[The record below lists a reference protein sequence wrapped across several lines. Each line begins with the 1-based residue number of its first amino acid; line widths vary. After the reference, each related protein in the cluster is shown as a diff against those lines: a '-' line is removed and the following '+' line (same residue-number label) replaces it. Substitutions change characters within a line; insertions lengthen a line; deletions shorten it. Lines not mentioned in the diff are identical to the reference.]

1 MTRPHRTFALT
12 ALAVFTL
19 GAVLPATAH
28 ANNDPVNLPVTDEVR
43 AELVQT
49 ASVLTGRP
57 ASEFGGLRDKRTY
70 YAQDANGMQW
80 AAAALDAKPDAY
92 WAAIELQDQNS
103 YFAFVKPA
111 EPGSTWIPTAI
122 GFGPIPAGQEPCPLP
137 QAVRD
142 AWAWPAGK
150 CHP

>member
-1 MTRPHRTFALT
+1 MTRFHRTFALA
-12 ALAVFTL
+12 ALAAFAL
-19 GAVLPATAH
+19 GATIPATAH
-28 ANNDPVNLPVTDEVR
+28 ADQALANLPVTDEVR
-43 AELVQT
+43 TELVHT

-57 ASEFGGLRDKRTY
+57 ASEFGGLRDKATY

-80 AAAALDAKPDAY
+80 AAAALYAKPDAY

-103 YFAFVKPA
+103 YFAFVKSA

-137 QAVRD
+137 ATIRD
-142 AWAWPAGK
+142 LWGWPAGK